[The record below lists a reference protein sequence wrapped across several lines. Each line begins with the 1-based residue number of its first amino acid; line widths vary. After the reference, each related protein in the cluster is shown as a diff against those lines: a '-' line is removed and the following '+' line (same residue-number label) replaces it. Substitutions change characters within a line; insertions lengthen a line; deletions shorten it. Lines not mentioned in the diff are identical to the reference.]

1 MRRKPTFVSKF
12 KISDLEPADFNEIR
26 PYRDEEVQK
35 VFKELS
41 NEPDFL
47 RLIGF
52 LYPELSVKGF
62 LKLLFNINTIEEFQD
77 QIIAPYVKN
86 IARLTADSLTI
97 DGTDKLDKSKTYFY
111 ISNHRDIILDPAFLN
126 ILLIDSQLDTT
137 EIAIGD
143 NLLIYPWI
151 KHLVRLNKSFIVN
164 RNVPVR
170 QMFEVSQR
178 LSAYIKHTMN
188 ENGHSIWMAQRE
200 GRSKDANDRTHLA
213 VLKMLNMSGDGDFLE
228 NMKDLNFLPVSISYE
243 YDPCDFLKA
252 REFLLK
258 RDNQEYKKT
267 AEDDLQSMYTGL
279 KGYKGRVHFH
289 VCDPICNDLKE
300 LTAQGGDRNQQV
312 TALAQVIDKYIHL
325 NYRFYP
331 GNYIAYDLLRGGEHF
346 NSKYSKAD
354 KERFMAYLNSQLNKI
369 PERNV
374 EYDFLF
380 NSLIE
385 MYSNPLIN
393 HYEAKGSELP

>member
-1 MRRKPTFVSKF
+1 MFEH
-12 KISDLEPADFNEIR
+12 SDFDAIR

-35 VFKELS
+35 IFQELA

-62 LKLLFNINTIEEFQD
+62 LKLLFSLNSISEFQE

-86 IARLTADSLTI
+86 IARVSADSLSI
-97 DGTDKLDKSKTYFY
+97 DGLKQIDKSASYFY

-126 ILLIDSQLDTT
+126 ILLISKGFNTT

-151 KHLVRLNKSFIVN
+151 RHLVRLNKSFIVN
-164 RNVPVR
+164 RDVPVR

-178 LSAYIKHTMN
+178 LSNYINHTMQN
-188 ENGHSIWMAQRE
+188 NGHSIWMAQRE

-213 VLKMLNMSGDGDFLE
+213 VLKMLNMSGDGKFID
-228 NMKDLNFLPVSISYE
+228 NMKELNFLPVSISYE

-258 RDNQEYKKT
+258 RDNPEFKKT
-267 AEDDLQSMYTGL
+267 SEDDLQSMYTGL

-289 VCDPICNDLKE
+289 VCQPICDEFNGIRDL
-300 LTAQGGDRNQQV
+300 GDRNQQV
-312 TALAQVIDKYIHL
+312 AGLAQVIDKQIHL
-325 NYRFYP
+325 NYTFYP
-331 GNYIAYDLLRGGEHF
+331 GNYIAYDLLKGTDKF
-346 NSKYSKAD
+346 SDKYTEAD
-354 KERFMAYLNSQLNKI
+354 KNKFHVYLEKQLDKI
-369 PERNV
+369 PEKTK

-380 NSLIE
+380 NALIE

-393 HYEAKGSELP
+393 HFEAKGESLE

>member
-1 MRRKPTFVSKF
+1 MFDH
-12 KISDLEPADFNEIR
+12 SDYDAIR
-26 PYRDEEVQK
+26 PYRDDEVQK
-35 VFKELS
+35 IFHELAG
-41 NEPDFL
+41 EPDFL

-62 LKLLFNINTIEEFQD
+62 LKLLFSLNSIADFQE
-77 QIIAPYVKN
+77 QVIAPYVQN

-97 DGTDKLDKSKTYFY
+97 DGLEKLNKSTPYFY

-126 ILLIDSQLDTT
+126 ILLISNSFDTT

-151 KHLVRLNKSFIVN
+151 RHLVRLNKSFIVN

-178 LSAYIKHTMN
+178 LSDYIKHTMN
-188 ENGHSIWMAQRE
+188 DNGHSIWMAQRE

-213 VLKMLNMSGDGDFLE
+213 VLKMLNMSGDSNFID
-228 NMKDLNFLPVSISYE
+228 NMKELNFLPVSISYE

-252 REFLLK
+252 REFLMK
-258 RDNQEYKKT
+258 RDNPEFKKT
-267 AEDDLQSMYTGL
+267 SEDDLESMYTGL

-289 VCDPICNDLKE
+289 ICEPIAHELSDLRDV
-300 LTAQGGDRNQQV
+300 GDRNQQV
-312 TALAQVIDKYIHL
+312 AGLAQLIDKHIHL

-331 GNYIAYDLLRGGEHF
+331 GNYIAYDLLTGSDKF
-346 NSKYSKAD
+346 KDMYSQAD
-354 KERFMAYLNSQLNKI
+354 KNKFHSYVENQLNKV
-369 PERNV
+369 PEKEK
-374 EYDFLF
+374 EYDFLL

-393 HYEAKGSELP
+393 HYEAKGTPIM

>member
-1 MRRKPTFVSKF
+1 MLDHTEF
-12 KISDLEPADFNEIR
+12 DAIR
-26 PYRDEEVQK
+26 PYRDEEVQQI
-35 VFKELS
+35 FHELA

-62 LKLLFNINTIEEFQD
+62 LKLLFSLNSISEFQE

-86 IARLTADSLTI
+86 IVRLSADSLTI
-97 DGTDKLDKSKTYFY
+97 GGLDKINREKTYFF

-126 ILLIDSQLDTT
+126 ILLIENGFDTT

-151 KHLVRLNKSFIVN
+151 RLLVRLNKSFIVN

-178 LSAYIKHTMN
+178 LSDYINHTMQV
-188 ENGHSIWMAQRE
+188 NGHSIWMAQRE

-213 VLKMLNMSGDGDFLE
+213 VLKMLNMSGDGNFID
-228 NMKDLNFLPVSISYE
+228 NMKEINFLPVSISYE

-258 RDNQEYKKT
+258 RDNPEFSKT
-267 AEDDLQSMYTGL
+267 AEDDLQSMFTGL

-289 VCDPICNDLKE
+289 VCKPIDSGE
-300 LTAQGGDRNQQV
+300 LSYIRELGDRNQQV
-312 TALAQVIDKYIHL
+312 AGLAQVIDKHIHL
-325 NYRFYP
+325 NYMFYP
-331 GNYIAYDLLRGGEHF
+331 GNYIAYDLLTGENRF
-346 NSKYSKAD
+346 SDKYSEVD
-354 KERFMAYLNSQLNKI
+354 KDKFKKYLNMQLDKI
-369 PERNV
+369 AERES
-374 EYDFLF
+374 EYDFLYK
-380 NSLIE
+380 SLIE

-393 HYEAKGSELP
+393 HYEAKGKALV

>member
-1 MRRKPTFVSKF
+1 MFDH
-12 KISDLEPADFNEIR
+12 SDFDAIR
-26 PYRDEEVQK
+26 PYRDDEVQHI
-35 VFKELS
+35 FHELS

-62 LKLLFNINTIEEFQD
+62 LKLLFSLNSIAEFQE
-77 QIIAPYVKN
+77 QVIAPYVQN

-97 DGTDKLDKSKTYFY
+97 DGLEKLDKSKTYFY

-126 ILLIDSQLDTT
+126 ILLISNSFDTT

-151 KHLVRLNKSFIVN
+151 RHLVRLNKSFIVN
-164 RNVPVR
+164 RNVSVR

-178 LSAYIKHTMN
+178 LSDYIKHTMN
-188 ENGHSIWMAQRE
+188 DNGHSIWMAQRE

-213 VLKMLNMSGDGDFLE
+213 VLKMLNMSGDSNFID
-228 NMKDLNFLPVSISYE
+228 NMKELNFLPVSISYE

-258 RDNQEYKKT
+258 RDNPEYKKT
-267 AEDDLQSMYTGL
+267 QEDDLESMFTGL

-289 VCDPICNDLKE
+289 ICEPITDELADLRDV
-300 LTAQGGDRNQQV
+300 GDRNQQV
-312 TALAQVIDKYIHL
+312 AGLAQLIDKHIHL

-331 GNYIAYDLLRGGEHF
+331 GNFIAYDMLTGRDKF
-346 NSKYSKAD
+346 KDKYSEAD
-354 KERFMAYLNSQLNKI
+354 KNKFHNYLENQVSKVPEKNK
-369 PERNV
+369 
-374 EYDFLF
+374 EYDFLL

-393 HYEAKGSELP
+393 HYEAKGEPIV